1 MIHERDIESPN
12 GNIVMRVEI
21 VYDAHTTEYGSLD
34 GGRLEYRIPGQLD
47 LQEVNVL
54 AVTGYD
60 MDGEAVYE
68 YDHRQMTKE
77 RLDHLDEIAW
87 GIVENDIC
95 DGGLIYEDLWQEV

>member
-21 VYDAHTTEYGSLD
+21 VYDAHGTEYGSVP
-34 GGRLEYRIPGQLD
+34 GTSLEYRIPGQID

-54 AVTGYD
+54 AVTGYNC
-60 MDGEAVYE
+60 DGCEAYE
-68 YDHRQMTKE
+68 YDHRQMTAE
-77 RLDHLDEIAW
+77 RLAHLDEIAW

-95 DGGLIYEDLWQEV
+95 DGGLIYEDLWEQQ